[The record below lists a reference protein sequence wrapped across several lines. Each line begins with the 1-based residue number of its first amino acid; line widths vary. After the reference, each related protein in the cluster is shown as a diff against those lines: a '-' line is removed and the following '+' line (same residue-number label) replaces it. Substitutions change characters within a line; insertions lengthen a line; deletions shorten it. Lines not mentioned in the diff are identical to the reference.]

1 MIPSSLRIVY
11 CKYHFWTYCFLPST
25 FPMWTWL
32 FPPGVWR
39 EISGRSKKEESH
51 SSSTFNSD
59 CLFRPPL
66 LLNLFLSCLETI
78 SLISFC
84 LRGLWGLWG
93 KAFLRLCWWSVLGAA
108 VFEGWIDWRRKE
120 WSRWSCWRFLNV
132 IDVSTG
138 RCIRL
143 GLMLVIRIDSELQA
157 IRIGIPFSVLCIWKI
172 NNKIFCIR
180 LGNHKL
186 KIRSYF
192 IEQYFCFKC
201 III

>member
-84 LRGLWGLWG
+84 LRGLWGLWRRLFSACADDLYLVLRCL
-93 KAFLRLCWWSVLGAA
+93 KAELIEEEKNGRVGAVGVFSMLLTWVLEGVSGWAWCWLSGSTVSCRLSGLVFPSVFCA
-108 VFEGWIDWRRKE
+108 
-120 WSRWSCWRFLNV
+120 
-132 IDVSTG
+132 
-138 RCIRL
+138 
-143 GLMLVIRIDSELQA
+143 SE
-157 IRIGIPFSVLCIWKI
+157 K
-172 NNKIFCIR
+172 
-180 LGNHKL
+180 
-186 KIRSYF
+186 
-192 IEQYFCFKC
+192 
-201 III
+201 

>member
-1 MIPSSLRIVY
+1 MLV
-11 CKYHFWTYCFLPST
+11 
-25 FPMWTWL
+25 
-32 FPPGVWR
+32 
-39 EISGRSKKEESH
+39 
-51 SSSTFNSD
+51 SSTLIIEFILKLLGDDNFD
-59 CLFRPPL
+59 LILFAR
-66 LLNLFLSCLETI
+66 TMGTM
-78 SLISFC
+78 
-84 LRGLWGLWG
+84 R

-143 GLMLVIRIDSELQA
+143 GLMLVIRIDSGLQA
-157 IRIGIPFSVLCIWKI
+157 IRIGIPFSALCIWKI
-172 NNKIFCIR
+172 NNKIFCIW